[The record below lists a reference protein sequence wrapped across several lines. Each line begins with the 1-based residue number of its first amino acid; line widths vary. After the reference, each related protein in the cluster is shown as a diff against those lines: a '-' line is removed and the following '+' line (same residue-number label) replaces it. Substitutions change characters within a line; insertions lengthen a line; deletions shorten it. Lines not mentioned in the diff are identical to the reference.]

1 VSTGPKDEK
10 TIIDVI
16 ERLVG
21 GVQVWPRT
29 SQRQERTAQPTTS
42 PKEDSKPEP
51 SESVDPNPNSD
62 PFSG

>member
-1 VSTGPKDEK
+1 VSIGPKDEK

-16 ERLVG
+16 EHLVG

-29 SQRQERTAQPTTS
+29 SQRQEPTAQPTTS
-42 PKEDSKPEP
+42 PKEDSKPES
-51 SESVDPNPNSD
+51 SESVDPNSSSD